1 MKNNAPCQ
9 GKQCPKGQVLIA
21 TTCQCIS
28 SQEKYKSPT
37 KVDKSVKQ
45 ISKEEYNKI
54 RNLKNGGTMK
64 TKMKKYQDGGP
75 ADAMLKAMG
84 KKPVSTKKTM
94 KYVKK
99 HGSGYIPPAGKKMQS
114 GGTSEGYGNTTPGE
128 KFKPGMKT
136 GGMVNPNA
144 NLQAGKVAG
153 SKGVKSGVNPKAAAS
168 KVARGRSGGTSAA
181 PKTALPKAQK
191 GGWTVD
197 DQKGKYGSG
206 AIATKTSDRKVG
218 GMGVI
223 KGGTKTKTISAGPVA
238 PGAKG
243 SINVTKT
250 NNEGR
255 ETSSKT
261 KYISQSRANR
271 MINRKRG

>member
-1 MKNNAPCQ
+1 
-9 GKQCPKGQVLIA
+9 
-21 TTCQCIS
+21 
-28 SQEKYKSPT
+28 
-37 KVDKSVKQ
+37 
-45 ISKEEYNKI
+45 
-54 RNLKNGGTMK
+54 MK

-114 GGTSEGYGNTTPGE
+114 GGTSEGYSDTTPGE

-144 NLQAGKVAG
+144 KIQAGKVAG

-168 KVARGRSGGTSAA
+168 KVAKGRSGGTSVA

-261 KYISQSRANR
+261 KYISQNRANR

>member
-1 MKNNAPCQ
+1 M
-9 GKQCPKGQVLIA
+9 A
-21 TTCQCIS
+21 TT
-28 SQEKYKSPT
+28 
-37 KVDKSVKQ
+37 
-45 ISKEEYNKI
+45 
-54 RNLKNGGTMK
+54 
-64 TKMKKYQDGGP
+64 
-75 ADAMLKAMG
+75 
-84 KKPVSTKKTM
+84 
-94 KYVKK
+94 
-99 HGSGYIPPAGKKMQS
+99 KKMQS
-114 GGTSEGYGNTTPGE
+114 GGTSGGYPESGG
-128 KFKPGMKT
+128 KMMKT

-144 NLQAGKVAG
+144 KLQASKSAG

-168 KVARGRSGGTSAA
+168 KVAKGRSGGTSAA

-261 KYISQSRANR
+261 KYISQNRANR

>member
-1 MKNNAPCQ
+1 
-9 GKQCPKGQVLIA
+9 
-21 TTCQCIS
+21 
-28 SQEKYKSPT
+28 
-37 KVDKSVKQ
+37 
-45 ISKEEYNKI
+45 
-54 RNLKNGGTMK
+54 MK
-64 TKMKKYQDGGP
+64 TK
-75 ADAMLKAMG
+75 
-84 KKPVSTKKTM
+84 
-94 KYVKK
+94 
-99 HGSGYIPPAGKKMQS
+99 KKMQS
-114 GGTSEGYGNTTPGE
+114 GGTSGGYPQSVSSTAANKAMATPAKSSTVKE
-128 KFKPGMKT
+128 EAAIPSASKMKT

-144 NLQAGKVAG
+144 KLQASKKAG

-218 GMGVI
+218 GLGVI
-223 KGGTKTKTISAGPVA
+223 KGGTKTKTVSAGPMA

-250 NNEGR
+250 NNDGR

-261 KYISQSRANR
+261 KYISQNRANR